1 MEEKDLNLVTKEI
14 LLRTSYLKECIKKLN
29 SIGED
34 YIIKGII
41 CFEEVLKSINP
52 VEINDSVINNIIMCI
67 NDILEEREIFNQ
79 YYRLGINRCYFIIYD
94 YKLVTK
100 TKKLG

>member
-1 MEEKDLNLVTKEI
+1 MEEKDLNEVTKEI
-14 LLRTSYLKECIKKLN
+14 LLRTSYLKECIKKAN
-29 SIGED
+29 TVGED
-34 YIIKGII
+34 YINRGII

>member
-1 MEEKDLNLVTKEI
+1 MEGNELNGATEEI
-14 LLRTSYLKECIKKLN
+14 LLRTSYLKECIKKAN
-29 SIGED
+29 TVGED
-34 YIIKGII
+34 YILKGII

-52 VEINDSVINNIIMCI
+52 SEINDSVINNIIMYI
-67 NDILEEREIFNQ
+67 NDILEEREIFNR